1 MQNPWADKSNY
12 SSQWILKSDREVV
25 ERFQGKQG
33 LKPHYRLRT
42 DVAPEPWCGPIK
54 TAQVLLL
61 ASNPHWDERDD
72 RMPQRAHELMW
83 ENLSGELPLYCL
95 HEDMRGLTGGDWYRN
110 RALKKV
116 LEVLPDH
123 KVASGVCLVD
133 FVGYR
138 SHQWHSA
145 LRVSSSDYTISQVN
159 AAIDRDAVIILLRSG
174 KEWLTKIPRLARY
187 PRIYRNRSWQ
197 QVMLSENNTSLGLN
211 DESRPGAFTEIIRNL
226 EAG

>member
-1 MQNPWADKSNY
+1 
-12 SSQWILKSDREVV
+12 
-25 ERFQGKQG
+25 
-33 LKPHYRLRT
+33 
-42 DVAPEPWCGPIK
+42 
-54 TAQVLLL
+54 
-61 ASNPHWDERDD
+61 
-72 RMPQRAHELMW
+72 
-83 ENLSGELPLYCL
+83 
-95 HEDMRGLTGGDWYRN
+95 MRGLTGGDWYRN

-116 LEVLPDH
+116 LEVLPDN